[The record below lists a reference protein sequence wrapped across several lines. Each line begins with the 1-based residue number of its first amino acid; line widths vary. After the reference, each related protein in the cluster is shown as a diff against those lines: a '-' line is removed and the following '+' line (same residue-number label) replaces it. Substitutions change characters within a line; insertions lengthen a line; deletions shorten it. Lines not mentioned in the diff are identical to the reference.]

1 MRQYR
6 ILRVF
11 LIPRVICF
19 SLPCTPVSLW
29 WPSCSSLAWQLRC
42 SALNQA
48 DAGRTGNARRA
59 SAFLN
64 FLSFLLF
71 FFFFS
76 ITRIPKSVRGVALAY
91 LL

>member
-6 ILRVF
+6 TLRVF

-19 SLPCTPVSLW
+19 SLPCTPASLW

-48 DAGRTGNARRA
+48 GAGRKNTRRA
-59 SAFLN
+59 SAFV
-64 FLSFLLF
+64 FIISF
-71 FFFFS
+71 FFK
-76 ITRIPKSVRGVALAY
+76 RVY
-91 LL
+91 E